1 MELFL
6 GATGALLAA
15 LFLTSFIK
23 ILTALNIMRYGLGLT
38 DAVFGLI
45 IIGVSVGL
53 TTFVMSPQIE
63 SAGGV
68 DALLRSGS
76 VGIERT
82 YRPFLEAHTDKKI
95 LDRLISLRAQQSAR
109 AGAGQAAAPLQGATT
124 ASEVVAASD
133 GATTAKSGVGMPAAP
148 TSGAVPFAVLASA
161 FMLSELS
168 AAFAIGV
175 LLLVPF
181 VVIDLAVANLLMA
194 LGASQISQ
202 QVISLPLKILLF
214 VVVDGWGMVSGK
226 LLNSYL

>member
-45 IIGVSVGL
+45 IIGVSAGL
-53 TTFVMSPQIE
+53 TMFVMSPQIE

-95 LDRLISLRAQQSAR
+95 LDRLMSIRAHHSAQAGAAQSA
-109 AGAGQAAAPLQGATT
+109 ASSHGAP
-124 ASEVVAASD
+124 SP
-133 GATTAKSGVGMPAAP
+133 KSGVVEP
-148 TSGAVPFAVLASA
+148 TAVTPGAVPFAALASA

-168 AAFAIGV
+168 AAFAIGL